1 MLRLLGKLEKVNS
14 SWNTYDAFIMFLY
27 DFLATIICI
36 EGSDLLMNPRQPSQQ
51 LHKSVIGL
59 SVREVFPEILAILHS
74 FNIFTGRERPPA

>member
-1 MLRLLGKLEKVNS
+1 
-14 SWNTYDAFIMFLY
+14 MFLY

-74 FNIFTGRERPPA
+74 FNIFTGIERPPA